1 MKKLLAL
8 TLVAATLFAF
18 TGCTNKD
25 TGYKVASP
33 MAYPDY
39 TFEGT
44 PDPMQLRMR
53 AVQATR
59 DLLTIR
65 WFIENDIEYKHTANK
80 RALLYEGEKTYAGLM
95 YTKASSGFFQF
106 LEYYNSET
114 GCLEYP
120 GTADELKLELGSA
133 CADSLLWSWS
143 TVCNSI
149 SGGFYP
155 VLMVPANGFIPVGD
169 YTIPEYIT
177 SYHEMP
183 SYAII
188 ENTPKET
195 ILDAY
200 TKTLPADLLISNS
213 GDHAMMVVAEP
224 TVVYSNGSTIDPE
237 NSYLLIQDQWSSGDE
252 VEMDGEMVKL
262 TGRLDKKFTF
272 AELYEK
278 NYIPL
283 TAAEFIGEKPYD
295 KAAVTVSDPDC
306 SSLDKLADITVEA
319 NYPFTVINVLS
330 IDTKGKESVL
340 CRKLFKGSDTNGP
353 ARSFKLSEM
362 KLDQLSPATG
372 TVIKLEVVVSTGE
385 RFYPIEFAA

>member
-1 MKKLLAL
+1 MKRILAL
-8 TLVAATLFAF
+8 FLIVATLIAVS
-18 TGCTNKD
+18 GCEET
-25 TGYKVASP
+25 YKVAKP
-33 MAYPDY
+33 MTYPDY

-44 PDPMQLRMR
+44 PDATQMR
-53 AVQATR
+53 EMALKATR

-65 WFIENDIEYKHTANK
+65 WFIDRDIEYKHSANK

-95 YTKASSGFFQF
+95 YTKAGSGFFQF
-106 LEYYNSET
+106 LEYYNAET

-155 VLMVPANGFIPVGD
+155 VFMVPANGYIPVGD
-169 YTIPEYIT
+169 YTIPEHIT

-200 TKTLPADLLISNS
+200 AKTLPADLLVSNK
-213 GDHAMMVVAEP
+213 GDHAMMVAKEP
-224 TVVYSNGSTIDPE
+224 TVVYLDGGAIDPQ
-237 NSYLLIQDQWSSGDE
+237 NSYLLIQDQWSHGEE
-252 VEMDGEMVKL
+252 VEMDGEMVQL
-262 TGRLDKKFTF
+262 TGRLDMKFTF

-278 NYIPL
+278 FYIPL
-283 TAAEFIGEKPYD
+283 TAAEFIGEKAYD
-295 KAAVTVSDPDC
+295 KAAITVSRSDC
-306 SSLDKLADITVEA
+306 SSLAELADVTVEA
-319 NYPFTVINVLS
+319 NYPFAVINVVG
-330 IDTKGKESVL
+330 INAKGNETVL
-340 CRKLFKGSDTNGP
+340 CRKLFKSSNAKTP
-353 ARSFKLSEM
+353 ARSFKLTEM
-362 KLDQLSPATG
+362 KLDQLSPDPG

-385 RFYPIEFAA
+385 RFYPIEFTA